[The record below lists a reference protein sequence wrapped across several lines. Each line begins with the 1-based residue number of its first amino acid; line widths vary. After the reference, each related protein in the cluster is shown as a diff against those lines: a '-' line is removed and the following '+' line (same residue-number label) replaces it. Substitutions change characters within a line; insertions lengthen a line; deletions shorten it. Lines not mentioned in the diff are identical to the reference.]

1 MVSKKER
8 SEIGR
13 RMAALRKK
21 VKVTCAVCGTV
32 FTATR
37 RRMYCSAK
45 CNMTAY
51 RRRKREVRAGGLCRL
66 AASSVR

>member
-13 RMAALRKK
+13 QLAALRKK

-37 RRMYCSAK
+37 RRMYYSGR
-45 CNMTAY
+45 CNMAAY
-51 RRRKREVRAGGLCRL
+51 RPRKREADRPTSPPGVG
-66 AASSVR
+66 

>member
-1 MVSKKER
+1 MVSKKDR

-13 RMAALRKK
+13 QLAALRKK
-21 VKVTCAVCGTV
+21 VQVTCAVCGVV

-45 CNMTAY
+45 CNMAAY
-51 RRRKREVRAGGLCRL
+51 RQRKREADRPTSPPAEM
-66 AASSVR
+66 